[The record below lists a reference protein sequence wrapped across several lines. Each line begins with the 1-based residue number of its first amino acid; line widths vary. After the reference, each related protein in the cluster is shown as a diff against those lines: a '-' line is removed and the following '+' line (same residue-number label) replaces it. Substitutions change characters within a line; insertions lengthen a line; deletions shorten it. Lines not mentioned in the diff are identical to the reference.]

1 MPFHREWDRASGSY
15 TINRDR
21 TGPAP
26 PPETGTTA
34 KEDGTVIVAN
44 QNVTPSIPPSTPVP
58 VNFPGPNEPIV
69 GANGMITPRWWRFLD
84 ELYRRTGGVQDNIN
98 KIHTTYLFPTTSS
111 MVLSGQSVTIDRTIF
126 IYEFP
131 STASVAMTGQA
142 TYPYTSSPVRS
153 PDTVSVALTGQAV
166 DITNTS

>member
-1 MPFHREWDRASGSY
+1 MPFHREWGTGEY
-15 TINRDR
+15 TVNRVR
-21 TGPAP
+21 TGAVP

-44 QNVTPSIPPSTPVP
+44 QNITPSIAPSTPVK
-58 VNFPGPNEPIV
+58 VNFPGPNEPMV
-69 GANGMITPRWWRFLD
+69 GANGLISPRWWRFLD
-84 ELYRRTGGVQDNIN
+84 ELYRRTGGVVDNIN
-98 KIHTTYLFPTTSS
+98 KVHTSYLFPTTNAL
-111 MVLSGQSVTIDRTIF
+111 VLSGKSNTISRTIL

-142 TYPYTSSPVRS
+142 TFPYTSSPVRS
-153 PDTVSVALTGQAV
+153 PDTVSATLTGQSV